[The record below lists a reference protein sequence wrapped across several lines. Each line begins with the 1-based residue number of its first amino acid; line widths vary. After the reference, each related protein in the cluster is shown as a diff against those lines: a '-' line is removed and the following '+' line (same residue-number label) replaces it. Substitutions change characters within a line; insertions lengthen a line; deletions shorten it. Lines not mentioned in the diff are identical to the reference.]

1 MNHEQNVY
9 EVGVQKAVKQT
20 SEETAGTK
28 TTEEVA
34 CIVESQEEQLTHVA
48 PPEVQAN
55 TWQQTNPF

>member
-1 MNHEQNVY
+1 M
-9 EVGVQKAVKQT
+9 QKAVKQT
-20 SEETAGTK
+20 NEEAAGTK

-34 CIVESQEEQLTHVA
+34 CIVESQERQLAHVT